1 MDTAAAAARWTA
13 VWAQAW
19 PAADVDAVAALYA
32 DDALFVSE
40 PFRER
45 QAPREYV
52 AWAFADQRSAE
63 CRFGT
68 PLVSGR
74 RAVVDW
80 WAVVVDRAGAAET
93 LVGASFLRFGGDGA
107 VVEQRDVWS
116 SSAGRHEV
124 GGWAAG

>member
-1 MDTAAAAARWTA
+1 VNASVAAARWAA
-13 VWAQAW
+13 VWADAW

-45 QAPREYV
+45 QAPREYA

-63 CRFGT
+63 CRFGA
-68 PLVSGR
+68 PLVSGD

-80 WAVVVDRAGAAET
+80 WAVVVDRQGSAET
-93 LVGASFLRFGGDGA
+93 LAGASFLRFDGSGG

-116 SSAGRHEV
+116 SAPGRREV
-124 GGWAAG
+124 EWAAT